1 MDNLILCGR
10 PLVNRCCM
18 CCSNE
23 EPLVAFLS
31 GSSFLVDV
39 CASIVCAKKS
49 CGSPVNFLS
58 GSSFFVDVYASVVWD
73 RLGHARF
80 NCGLITLLISLAREA

>member
-1 MDNLILCGR
+1 MVLKNPEMG
-10 PLVNRCCM
+10 
-18 CCSNE
+18 
-23 EPLVAFLS
+23 
-31 GSSFLVDV
+31 
-39 CASIVCAKKS
+39 SIVCAKKS

-80 NCGLITLLISLAREA
+80 NFGLITLLISLVREA